1 MNNILNIDA
10 DPISHPSKIW
20 TRSMEQSR
28 SNAINGIQSITE
40 MCDYTRMYILGYIPT
55 ETEEQGEPQKIAA
68 QLEELQEIKEEVK
81 EKEEKEEVKEKEE
94 LVGGRKRLDNFKNIP
109 QEMNQT
115 TINQYKEKEIPKEE
129 KIIKTTETTAQEDS
143 KQFAEYRH
151 LNIALNSIIS
161 EFNELIGLTDEAL
174 INIWPINPNNYRL
187 YLKKGKDIFVF
198 YNYIFNYYINNINNT
213 LTAYLIND
221 SFFVRDALFFYFI
234 NHFNNTS
241 KKFLDITDEKKKN
254 GILNEIFNLRVPKG
268 GNEYLAIELQKK
280 NINSNEL
287 SGQKGGENDN
297 DDDDKEPKTLSE
309 AIIKVVTGKY
319 INKINL
325 KYNDT
330 GSTVELGVYIFF
342 L

>member
-1 MNNILNIDA
+1 LAAEPAAVISNDNVYSDKQAKAELYGFETFLENNYTDFLEEFDTNPQNMNNILNIDA
-10 DPISHPSKIW
+10 DLISHTDKRW

-40 MCDYTRMYILGYIPT
+40 MCDYTRMYILGYVPT
-55 ETEEQGEPQKIAA
+55 ETEEQGGTQKIAA
-68 QLEELQEIKEEVK
+68 ELEALQEIKAEV
-81 EKEEKEEVKEKEE
+81 EEEKEE
-94 LVGGRKRLDNFKNIP
+94 LIGGRKRLDNFKNIP

-115 TINQYKEKEIPKEE
+115 TINQYKEKEKEIPKEE
-129 KIIKTTETTAQEDS
+129 KIIKITETTAQEDS

-234 NHFNNTS
+234 NHFNSTS
-241 KKFLDITDEKKKN
+241 EKFLDITDEKKKN

-280 NINSNEL
+280 
-287 SGQKGGENDN
+287 K
-297 DDDDKEPKTLSE
+297 
-309 AIIKVVTGKY
+309 
-319 INKINL
+319 
-325 KYNDT
+325 
-330 GSTVELGVYIFF
+330 
-342 L
+342 